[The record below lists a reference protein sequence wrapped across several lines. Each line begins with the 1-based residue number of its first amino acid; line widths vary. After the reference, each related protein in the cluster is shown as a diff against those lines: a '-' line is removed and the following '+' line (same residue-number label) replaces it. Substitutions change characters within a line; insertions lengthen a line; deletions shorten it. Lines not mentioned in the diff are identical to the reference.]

1 MTQRAPISAM
11 AVLKHCDKPRT
22 VAEIA
27 AKLGRPGSSVH
38 RMLMHLQ
45 ANGQAKKEG
54 THDGASLWVATE
66 SGATSAAAKRV
77 DPRTHLKGGA
87 RDLLELLASEPG
99 LSAAEAA
106 RRLKRNQSNV
116 NTVAKRLEAKGLVE
130 LGARTKAGMP
140 MNVTARGL
148 AEIGGGR

>member
-11 AVLKHCDKPRT
+11 AVLKHCDRPRT

-38 RMLMHLQ
+38 RMLMQLRAAGH
-45 ANGQAKKEG
+45 AKTDG
-54 THDGASLWVATE
+54 THDGAPLWVATE
-66 SGATSAAAKRV
+66 SGTESAAAKQT

-116 NTVAKRLEAKGLVE
+116 NTVAKRLESKGMVE
-130 LGARTKAGMP
+130 LGARTKAGQP
-140 MNVTARGL
+140 MSVTARGL
-148 AEIGGGR
+148 AEIGGDR

>member
-11 AVLKHCDKPRT
+11 AVLKHCDQPRT

-45 ANGQAKKEG
+45 ANGQAKTEG

-66 SGATSAAAKRV
+66 SGAASAAAKQV
-77 DPRTHLKGGA
+77 DPRTHLKVGA

-106 RRLKRNQSNV
+106 RKLGKNQSGIT
-116 NTVAKRLEAKGLVE
+116 TVANRLEAKGLIQVGE
-130 LGARTKAGMP
+130 REYRGRPLLI
-140 MNVTARGL
+140 TARGL